1 MWKEF
6 KEFAFRGNVVDMA
19 VGVIIG
25 GAFSGIVNALVNM
38 LTSIISIATNGIQF
52 SEMSFTI
59 AGAVIVYGEFIQ
71 AVLNFLVIALC
82 VFAMVKAMNRL
93 HRKKEEAPA
102 PAAPAAL
109 TSEELLAEIRDLLRQ
124 QAAASPKAEE

>member
-6 KEFAFRGNVVDMA
+6 QEFAFRGNVVDMA

>member
-25 GAFSGIVNALVNM
+25 GAFSGIVNSLVNM

-52 SEMSFTI
+52 AEMSFTV

-71 AVLNFLVIALC
+71 AVLNFLVIAVC
-82 VFAMVKAMNRL
+82 VFAMVKVMNRL

-102 PAAPAAL
+102 PSAPPAP

-124 QAAASPKAEE
+124 QAGVQE

>member
-6 KEFAFRGNVVDMA
+6 KEFAFRGNVMDMA
-19 VGVIIG
+19 IGVIIG

-52 SEMSFTI
+52 AEMSVTI

-71 AVLNFLVIALC
+71 AVLNFLIIAVC
-82 VFAMVKAMNRL
+82 VFAMVKVINRL
-93 HRKKEEAPA
+93 HHKKEEAPA
-102 PAAPAAL
+102 PEAPAAP
-109 TSEELLAEIRDLLRQ
+109 TSEELLAEIRDLLKQ
-124 QAAASPKAEE
+124 QTGSGAAQP